1 MSLSN
6 TEKHVK
12 DIRRKTRRKFS
23 SEEKIR
29 IVLDG
34 LRGEYSIAELC
45 RREGI
50 NNNLYYR
57 WSKDFLEAGK
67 RRLSGD
73 TVREASTDEVV
84 DLADKSNYEYTQE
97 DAEKMIRAL
106 SQALQD
112 CELRYRQGGKDE
124 DDVFKL

>member
-6 TEKHVK
+6 TEKDVK

-50 NNNLYYR
+50 NSNLYYR
-57 WSKDFLEAGK
+57 SSKDFLEAGK

-73 TVREASTDEVV
+73 TVREAR
-84 DLADKSNYEYTQE
+84 L
-97 DAEKMIRAL
+97 
-106 SQALQD
+106 
-112 CELRYRQGGKDE
+112 
-124 DDVFKL
+124 

>member
-1 MSLSN
+1 MSMSN
-6 TEKHVK
+6 TEKQVK
-12 DIRRKTRRKFS
+12 DIRRNTRRKFS

-45 RREGI
+45 RRGGI
-50 NNNLYYR
+50 NSNLYYR

-73 TVREASTDEVV
+73 TVREEEWS
-84 DLADKSNYEYTQE
+84 
-97 DAEKMIRAL
+97 
-106 SQALQD
+106 
-112 CELRYRQGGKDE
+112 
-124 DDVFKL
+124 

>member
-12 DIRRKTRRKFS
+12 DIRWKNGRKFS
-23 SEEKIR
+23 SEENIR

-34 LRGEYSIAELC
+34 LRTEYSIAERC

-57 WSKDFLEAGK
+57 WSKDFLEAGRK
-67 RRLSGD
+67 RLSGD
-73 TVREASTDEVV
+73 TIREASTDEVV
-84 DLADKSNYEYTQE
+84 DLKKENANLKQAVAELYLRNDWLKKSLTG
-97 DAEKMIRAL
+97 
-106 SQALQD
+106 QD
-112 CELRYRQGGKDE
+112 VMLDE
-124 DDVFKL
+124 D

>member
-6 TEKHVK
+6 TEKQVK

-23 SEEKIR
+23 SEEKIS

-50 NNNLYYR
+50 NHNLYYR

-67 RRLSGD
+67 KRLSGD
-73 TVREASTDEVV
+73 TIREASTDEVV
-84 DLADKSNYEYTQE
+84 DLKKENANLKQAVAELYLRNDWLKKSLTG
-97 DAEKMIRAL
+97 
-106 SQALQD
+106 QD
-112 CELRYRQGGKDE
+112 VMLDE
-124 DDVFKL
+124 D

>member
-6 TEKHVK
+6 TEKQVK

-45 RREGI
+45 RKEGI
-50 NNNLYYR
+50 NHNLYYR

-67 RRLSGD
+67 KRLSGD
-73 TVREASTDEVV
+73 TIRETSTDEVV
-84 DLADKSNYEYTQE
+84 DLKKENANLKQAVAELYLSNDWLKKSLTG
-97 DAEKMIRAL
+97 
-106 SQALQD
+106 QD
-112 CELRYRQGGKDE
+112 VMLDE
-124 DDVFKL
+124 D

>member
-23 SEEKIR
+23 SEENIR

-67 RRLSGD
+67 KRLSGD
-73 TVREASTDEVV
+73 TIREASTDEVV
-84 DLADKSNYEYTQE
+84 DLKKENANLKQAVAELYLRNDWLKKSLTG
-97 DAEKMIRAL
+97 
-106 SQALQD
+106 QD
-112 CELRYRQGGKDE
+112 VMLDE
-124 DDVFKL
+124 D

>member
-1 MSLSN
+1 MSN
-6 TEKHVK
+6 TEKRVK
-12 DIRRKTRRKFS
+12 DIRRNTRRKFS

-50 NNNLYYR
+50 NSNLYYR

-73 TVREASTDEVV
+73 TVREANTEEVV
-84 DLADKSNYEYTQE
+84 DLKQENKDLKQAVAELYLRNDWLKKSLTG
-97 DAEKMIRAL
+97 
-106 SQALQD
+106 
-112 CELRYRQGGKDE
+112 QGVTL
-124 DDVFKL
+124 DDD

>member
-1 MSLSN
+1 MSMSN

-45 RREGI
+45 RKEGI

-67 RRLSGD
+67 KRLFGD

-84 DLADKSNYEYTQE
+84 DLKKENTDLKQAVAELYLRNDWLKKSLTGQDVTLDK
-97 DAEKMIRAL
+97 D
-106 SQALQD
+106 
-112 CELRYRQGGKDE
+112 
-124 DDVFKL
+124 